1 VTLEQLRIFVA
12 VAERQHVTEAAR
24 SLNLTQSA
32 TSSALAALES
42 RHGVRLFDRVGRGIE
57 LTEAGRLFLPEA
69 RSVLARAAEAAK
81 ALDDLTD
88 LRRGHVALAAS
99 QTVANHWLPPR
110 MRHFR
115 ERHPGITLSL
125 RIANTLE
132 VSEAVAAGD
141 ADLGF
146 VEDELRDPRL
156 RTTRVADDRLVL
168 VASPGAESPKG
179 APPRVPELAGV
190 RWVMREPGSGT
201 RSILEDALRGAG
213 IDPAALSV
221 DLELP
226 SNEAVRSAIEAGG
239 VVGVLPLAVAQP
251 GLRSRTLIEIA
262 FALPARGFHAVEMK
276 ERSLSRAASAFLH
289 ELRNDHPGPG
299 A

>member
-1 VTLEQLRIFVA
+1 
-12 VAERQHVTEAAR
+12 
-24 SLNLTQSA
+24 
-32 TSSALAALES
+32 
-42 RHGVRLFDRVGRGIE
+42 
-57 LTEAGRLFLPEA
+57 
-69 RSVLARAAEAAK
+69 
-81 ALDDLTD
+81 
-88 LRRGHVALAAS
+88 
-99 QTVANHWLPPR
+99 
-110 MRHFR
+110 
-115 ERHPGITLSL
+115 
-125 RIANTLE
+125 
-132 VSEAVAAGD
+132 
-141 ADLGF
+141 
-146 VEDELRDPRL
+146 
-156 RTTRVADDRLVL
+156 
-168 VASPGAESPKG
+168 
-179 APPRVPELAGV
+179 
-190 RWVMREPGSGT
+190 MREPGSGT